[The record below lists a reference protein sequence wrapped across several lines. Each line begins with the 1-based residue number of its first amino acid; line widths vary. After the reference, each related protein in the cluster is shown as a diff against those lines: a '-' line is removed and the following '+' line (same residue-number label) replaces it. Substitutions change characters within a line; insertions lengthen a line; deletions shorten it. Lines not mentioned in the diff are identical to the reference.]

1 MKHAWIG
8 VAILSFLA
16 LDSAH
21 AATPDH
27 SAFDE
32 LLHRY
37 VHDSRVDYRGLAAE
51 RPQLIGYLD
60 SLGGIDAVGLERD
73 DRMALFINAYNA
85 ATLLLIVEHD
95 SPALASIKD
104 IPSSKRW
111 KDRRWRVAGATYSL
125 DDLEHKVLRP
135 EFGDPRVH
143 TAINCASVGCPDL
156 RAEAFVGTRLSAQL
170 DDQAARFVN
179 DPRHVQVKGKT
190 LHVSSIFKWFAED
203 FRTDGGSV
211 HGFILRYA
219 DNELRRQMEALGPR
233 PKIKYLD
240 YDWSLNRYDGK
251 RNQTGDSKGQ
261 P

>member
-1 MKHAWIG
+1 MSLLTIG
-8 VAILSFLA
+8 PA
-16 LDSAH
+16 D
-21 AATPDH
+21 AASPDH

-37 VHDSRVDYRGLAAE
+37 VHDSRVDYRGLATE

-60 SLGGIDAVGLERD
+60 SLGGIDAARLGRD

-203 FRTDGGSV
+203 FRNDGGSV

-219 DNELRRQMEALGPR
+219 ADELRRQMEALGPR

-251 RNQTGDSKGQ
+251 PNQTGDSKGR

>member
-1 MKHAWIG
+1 MNHAWIG
-8 VAILSFLA
+8 VAIVSLLTVDPA
-16 LDSAH
+16 Q

-37 VHDSRVDYRGLAAE
+37 VHDSRVDYRGLATE
-51 RPQLIGYLD
+51 GPQL
-60 SLGGIDAVGLERD
+60 
-73 DRMALFINAYNA
+73 ALFINAYNA
-85 ATLLLIVEHD
+85 ATLMLIVEHD

-170 DDQAARFVN
+170 DHQAVRFVN

-219 DNELRRQMEALGPR
+219 DEELRRQMEALGPR

-251 RNQTGDSKGQ
+251 PNRTGDSKGH

>member
-1 MKHAWIG
+1 MNHAWIG
-8 VAILSFLA
+8 VAILSLIA
-16 LDSAH
+16 VEPAQ
-21 AATPDH
+21 AASPDH

-37 VHDSRVDYRGLAAE
+37 VHDSRVDYGGLATE
-51 RPQLIGYLD
+51 RRQLIGYLD
-60 SLGGIDAVGLERD
+60 SLGDIDAARLGRD

-111 KDRRWRVAGATYSL
+111 KDRRWRIAGATYSL

-156 RAEAFVGTRLSAQL
+156 RAEAFVGSRLSAQL

-179 DPRHVQVKGKT
+179 DPRHVQVTGKT
-190 LHVSSIFKWFAED
+190 LHVSSIFKWFAKD
-203 FRTDGGSV
+203 FRAEGDSV
-211 HGFILRYA
+211 RSFILRYS
-219 DNELRRQMEALGPR
+219 NEKSRRRVESLGPQ
-233 PKIKYLD
+233 PKIKHLK
-240 YDWSLNRYDGK
+240 YDWSLNRYDEK
-251 RNQTGDSKGQ
+251 HNQTGDSQG
-261 P
+261 